1 MGTENTF
8 NYPFIFSIKNLEN
21 VLCLC
26 VPSSEPKDTT
36 TEKNDYVGEWTE
48 DLHDL
53 TDDRNEETIHIE
65 RKKQWNPLTN
75 VREYSYEDMMD
86 LQSRLMLVSGK
97 TDSGR
102 ESIERFTA
110 VSYMFNNCKCLLAI
124 SSLSLQ
130 G

>member
-21 VLCLC
+21 VLCLF
-26 VPSSEPKDTT
+26 VPSSEPMDTT

-53 TDDRNEETIHIE
+53 TDDLNRNEETIHIE

-75 VREYSYEDMMD
+75 VREYSYEEMMD
-86 LQSRLMLVSGK
+86 LQSRLMRVSGK

-110 VSYMFNNCKCLLAI
+110 VSYMFNNCKCFSFLYY
-124 SSLSLQ
+124 
-130 G
+130 

>member
-1 MGTENTF
+1 M
-8 NYPFIFSIKNLEN
+8 
-21 VLCLC
+21 
-26 VPSSEPKDTT
+26 DTT

-53 TDDRNEETIHIE
+53 TDDPNCKEETIHIE
-65 RKKQWNPLTN
+65 RKKQWNPLN
-75 VREYSYEDMMD
+75 FREYSYGDMMD

-110 VSYMFNNCKCLLAI
+110 VSYMFNNCKCFLSYIISYFFPFTAFSYLLLKTVSI
-124 SSLSLQ
+124 L
-130 G
+130 